1 MYHSFIKDFLDF
13 LFSVLAIILFLPIFS
28 FIFIIIKLENPL
40 ESAFYTGERIGK
52 NDKPFK
58 MYKFKTMKKGSEK
71 YGFSTA
77 LGDER
82 LTKIGSFL
90 RKYKLDELPQ
100 FINVLRG
107 NMSFVG
113 PRPQVSFYTDK
124 YNSQL
129 KKILSVKPGI
139 TDLAS
144 IYFSDMDAILGEGN
158 VENKYANEIEPKKNI
173 LRLRY
178 VENRSF
184 SLDSKIFLTT
194 VLMTLGIKKSFFT
207 SIDKLNDVPKI

>member
-1 MYHSFIKDFLDF
+1 MYHSFIKDSLDF
-13 LFSVLAIILFLPIFS
+13 LFSLLAIILFLPIFS
-28 FIFIIIKLENPL
+28 FVFLIIKLENPL
-40 ESAFYTGERIGK
+40 ESAFYIGERTGK

-71 YGFSTA
+71 HGFSTA

-82 LTKIGSFL
+82 LTKTGSFL
-90 RKYKLDELPQ
+90 RKYKLDEIPQ

-113 PRPQVSFYTDK
+113 PRPQVSFYTEK

-144 IYFSDMDAILGEGN
+144 IYFSDMDATLGEGN
-158 VENKYANEIEPKKNI
+158 VENKYANEIEPIKNI

-184 SLDSKIFLTT
+184 SLDAKIFLTT
-194 VLMTLGIKKSFFT
+194 VLMTLGIKKSLFT
-207 SIDKLNDVPKI
+207 SLDKLNDVPKI

>member
-1 MYHSFIKDFLDF
+1 MF
-13 LFSVLAIILFLPIFS
+13 
-28 FIFIIIKLENPL
+28 
-40 ESAFYTGERIGK
+40 
-52 NDKPFK
+52 
-58 MYKFKTMKKGSEK
+58 KFKTMKKGSEK

-82 LTKIGSFL
+82 LTKTGSFL

-100 FINVLRG
+100 FINVLKG

-144 IYFSDMDAILGEGN
+144 IYFSDMDATLGEGN
-158 VENKYANEIEPKKNI
+158 VENKYANEIEPIKNI

-184 SLDSKIFLTT
+184 SLDAKIFLTT
-194 VLMTLGIKKSFFT
+194 VLMTIGIKKTLFISL
-207 SIDKLNDVPKI
+207 DKLNDVPKI

>member
-1 MYHSFIKDFLDF
+1 MYHFFIKDSLDF
-13 LFSVLAIILFLPIFS
+13 LLAVLAIFLFLPIFS
-28 FIFIIIKLENPL
+28 LIFLIIKLENPS
-40 ESAFYTGERIGK
+40 ESAFYIGKRTGK

-58 MYKFKTMKKGSEK
+58 MFKFKTMKKGSEK

-82 LTKIGSFL
+82 LTKTGSFL

-144 IYFSDMDAILGEGN
+144 IYFSDMDATLGEGN
-158 VENKYANEIEPKKNI
+158 VENKYANEIEPIKNI

-184 SLDSKIFLTT
+184 SLDAKIFLTT
-194 VLMTLGIKKSFFT
+194 VLMTIGIKKTLFISL
-207 SIDKLNDVPKI
+207 DKLNDVPKI

>member
-1 MYHSFIKDFLDF
+1 MYHFFIKDSLDF
-13 LFSVLAIILFLPIFS
+13 LLAVLAIFLFLPIFS
-28 FIFIIIKLENPL
+28 LIFLIIKLENPS
-40 ESAFYTGERIGK
+40 ESAFYIGKRTGK

-58 MYKFKTMKKGSEK
+58 MFKFKTMKKGSEK

-82 LTKIGSFL
+82 LTKTGSFL

-100 FINVLRG
+100 FINVLKG

-144 IYFSDMDAILGEGN
+144 IYFSDMDATLGEGN
-158 VENKYANEIEPKKNI
+158 VENKYANEIEPIKNI

-184 SLDSKIFLTT
+184 SLDAKIFLTT
-194 VLMTLGIKKSFFT
+194 VLMTLGIKKSLFT
-207 SIDKLNDVPKI
+207 SLDKLNDVPKI

>member
-1 MYHSFIKDFLDF
+1 LYHFFIKDSLDF
-13 LFSVLAIILFLPIFS
+13 LLAVLAIFLFLPIFS
-28 FIFIIIKLENPL
+28 LIFLIIKLENPS
-40 ESAFYTGERIGK
+40 ESAFYIGKRTGK

-58 MYKFKTMKKGSEK
+58 MFKFKTMKKGSEK

-82 LTKIGSFL
+82 LTKTGSFL

-100 FINVLRG
+100 FINVLKG

-144 IYFSDMDAILGEGN
+144 IYFSDMDATLGEGN
-158 VENKYANEIEPKKNI
+158 VENKYANEIEPIKNI

-184 SLDSKIFLTT
+184 SLDAKIFLTT
-194 VLMTLGIKKSFFT
+194 VLMTIGIKKTLFISL
-207 SIDKLNDVPKI
+207 DKLNDVPKI

>member
-1 MYHSFIKDFLDF
+1 MYHFFIKDSLDF
-13 LFSVLAIILFLPIFS
+13 LLAVLAIFLFLPIFS
-28 FIFIIIKLENPL
+28 LIFLIIKLENPS
-40 ESAFYTGERIGK
+40 ESAFYIGKRTGK

-58 MYKFKTMKKGSEK
+58 MFKFKTMKKGSEK

-82 LTKIGSFL
+82 LTKTGSFL

-100 FINVLRG
+100 FINVLKG

-144 IYFSDMDAILGEGN
+144 IYFSDMDATLGEGN
-158 VENKYANEIEPKKNI
+158 VENKYANEIEPIKNI

-184 SLDSKIFLTT
+184 SLDAKIFLTT
-194 VLMTLGIKKSFFT
+194 VLMTIGIKKTLFISL
-207 SIDKLNDVPKI
+207 DKLNDVPKI